1 MKPTHTQVTQV
12 AAWRTQDGELFATA
26 HEANAHAAKLNFI
39 HWYRHDNQIHGAQ
52 TGDPVD
58 GRDLAAW
65 LIDNRAAVLELLLS
79 YEPKE
84 PRYAV

>member
-1 MKPTHTQVTQV
+1 MKPTHAQVTQV

-26 HEANAHAAKLNFI
+26 QEANAHAAKLNFI
-39 HWYRHDNQIHGAQ
+39 HWYRRGSGLVKEENIFLNANDVA
-52 TGDPVD
+52 D
-58 GRDLAAW
+58 W
-65 LIDNRAAVLELLLS
+65 LIDNRTAVLELLLS

>member
-1 MKPTHTQVTQV
+1 MKPTHAQVTQV
-12 AAWRTQDGELFATA
+12 AAWRTEDGELFATTQ
-26 HEANAHAAKLNFI
+26 EANAHAAKLNFI
-39 HWYRHDNQIHGAQ
+39 HWYRRSGGLVKEENIFLNAHDVA
-52 TGDPVD
+52 D
-58 GRDLAAW
+58 W